1 MKNIAMRI
9 TYVGT
14 NYHGWQYQENGI
26 TVQEAVETAIRKT
39 TGAPVRV
46 TGCSR
51 TDAGV
56 HALDYVLNFRSDTKI
71 PLERLPYALNYHL
84 GGDITAIE
92 AWEAEPEFNARFS
105 ARGKRYV
112 YNIWN
117 HVFKN
122 PFMAGYSWHFPYKLD
137 VERMK
142 KAAAAFVGTHDFK
155 GFMASGGQQKTTVR
169 TIRVCTAERD
179 ENTPELIKITVE
191 ADAFLYNMVR
201 IIAGTLADV
210 GTGRLE
216 PEAMADI
223 IGGGDR
229 RLGGITAPPQG
240 LFLKKVYF
248 D

>member
-1 MKNIAMRI
+1 
-9 TYVGT
+9 
-14 NYHGWQYQENGI
+14 
-26 TVQEAVETAIRKT
+26 
-39 TGAPVRV
+39 
-46 TGCSR
+46 
-51 TDAGV
+51 
-56 HALDYVLNFRSDTKI
+56 
-71 PLERLPYALNYHL
+71 
-84 GGDITAIE
+84 
-92 AWEAEPEFNARFS
+92 
-105 ARGKRYV
+105 
-112 YNIWN
+112 
-117 HVFKN
+117 
-122 PFMAGYSWHFPYKLD
+122 
-137 VERMK
+137 MK

-191 ADAFLYNMVR
+191 ADSFLYNMVR